1 MRGRDPF
8 DTEKV
13 RALARN
19 LAVHGSAN
27 LTKLYPEGS
36 LQNPSEARLEIW
48 SDWERFSALAEQLT
62 DYAKALEEA
71 ADNGKTTPSSG
82 TVRVDSNRVP
92 TEQHNTNSPTSEN
105 LAQLPPNV
113 AFKQI
118 AGTCSGC
125 HREFRREK

>member
-1 MRGRDPF
+1 M
-8 DTEKV
+8 V
-13 RALARN
+13 
-19 LAVHGSAN
+19 
-27 LTKLYPEGS
+27 
-36 LQNPSEARLEIW
+36 
-48 SDWERFSALAEQLT
+48 EQLT
-62 DYAKALEEA
+62 DYAKALEKS
-71 ADNGKTTPSSG
+71 ADHGETTPSSS
-82 TVRVDSNRVP
+82 TVRVDSDRVP